1 MATPNNDYFMKMDGF
16 FLFMLVAVL
25 VLIYQVFMVDRY
37 EITKLKKVHRLE
49 GYENQ
54 APYDFGRIT
63 RYVQSSAATP
73 PGASGFD
80 LTNTSGFLGGG
91 GSEPPISFYPSEA
104 GPLLFGKDYA
114 GYPPKPKPAA
124 MAEGMWSPVQGMKEG
139 AWSGADQR
147 DPFYNGM

>member
-49 GYENQ
+49 GVENQ
-54 APYDFGRIT
+54 VPPNYQNNRF
-63 RYVQSSAATP
+63 VQSSGQWEG
-73 PGASGFD
+73 GAVGFN
-80 LTNTSGFLGGG
+80 TSNTSGFLGGG

-124 MAEGMWSPVQGMKEG
+124 MAEGMWTSVKEG